1 MYRVFIV
8 EDESIVR
15 EGLKTRVP
23 WEQHGFTFA
32 GEAADGEM
40 ALPLIRK
47 IRPDVLITD
56 IRMPFMDGLSL
67 CRMVKSELPDIR
79 IFILSGYDDF
89 EYARKAIE
97 IGVDRYLTKPV
108 TSRAVTQALDEL
120 RGKLDSE
127 KEKEMNSL
135 RSREER
141 ETFEQFRRR
150 TFFEK
155 VFAGTLTVEQ
165 IYREA
170 QDLGIDLFGPSYA
183 LILADVFMAGSAP
196 EGNAESREDL
206 RICREDIIRYF
217 LRHPE
222 FVFLRWTNESFCIVV
237 RGDEKA
243 VEEYIR
249 NACYAVA
256 KHAEAYGGRLDYI
269 LCLSDPVSR
278 FSSLRECYAQ
288 VLRFF
293 VCRYR
298 GTAQRVITESVYREI
313 SGAEILPRGEERTRG
328 AAAPAREEAGRGGAA
343 ESADVGSLLRDA
355 LAYIETHY
363 TEEALSLNG
372 VAEAMNVSPGY
383 FSSLFSQK
391 MQMTYVEYVT
401 NRRMER
407 ARQLLRETGMHTAEV
422 AALTGYRD
430 PNYFRSVFK
439 KMTGCTPKEYRS
451 RHQRIPGGGAHDDP
465 RTSSQ

>member
-23 WEQHGFTFA
+23 WEQYGFSFA
-32 GEAADGEM
+32 GEASDGEV
-40 ALPLIRK
+40 ALPMIRK

-67 CRMVKSELPDIR
+67 CRMVRSELPDIH
-79 IFILSGYDDF
+79 IIILSGYDDF

-120 RGKLDSE
+120 RARLDSGR
-127 KEKEMNSL
+127 EKEMNSL

-141 ETFEQFRRR
+141 ENYEQYRRR
-150 TFFEK
+150 IFFEK

-170 QDLGIDLFGPSYA
+170 QTLGIDLFGPSYA
-183 LILADVFMAGSAP
+183 VILADVFMTGASPEENAG
-196 EGNAESREDL
+196 SREDL
-206 RICREDIIRYF
+206 RICREDITRYF

-222 FVFLRWTNESFCIVV
+222 FVFLQWTNESFCIVV
-237 RGDEKA
+237 RGEEKA

-249 NACYAVA
+249 SACFAVSR
-256 KHAEAYGGRLDYI
+256 HADAYGGRLDYI

-298 GTAQRVITESVYREI
+298 GVPQKVITESVYRDLSE
-313 SGAEILPRGEERTRG
+313 AVPGEEGKTRKAVSSPRAETG
-328 AAAPAREEAGRGGAA
+328 STGAA
-343 ESADVGSLLRDA
+343 ESADVGGLLREA
-355 LAYIETHY
+355 LAYIEAHY
-363 TEEALSLNG
+363 TEEALSLNT
-372 VAEAMNVSPGY
+372 VAEAINVSPGY

-401 NRRMER
+401 GRRMER
-407 ARQLLRETGMHTAEV
+407 ARQLLAGTGMHTAEV

-451 RHQRIPGGGAHDDP
+451 RHQKIPGGGAHDDP